1 MSFFQTNSLS
11 VLYLSITEAYVF
23 ALNWC
28 VLIMLFLKLEALK
41 EQNKIVKKQERAA
54 KRKEGKEAA
63 SAGVEPAAKKAKK
76 VRKV

>member
-1 MSFFQTNSLS
+1 MCI
-11 VLYLSITEAYVF
+11 V
-23 ALNWC
+23 
-28 VLIMLFLKLEALK
+28 LFLKLEALK

-54 KRKEGKEAA
+54 KRKEGKDAT